1 MQIIKKR
8 DTSKPNNSTA
18 VHPSE
23 AVALGCHLIILSFHT
38 REVCTLQ
45 GLPSQSRCK
54 ISNYSAPYKFRAI
67 PPPPSWLYIII
78 ILHQTAT
85 RSISKCRA
93 VLLYIIIILHQTATA
108 NSHRSAA
115 YGLYIIIILH
125 QTATIGMPRQSALG
139 LYIIIILHQT
149 ATPISRERPS
159 RQLYIIIILHQTATP

>member
-45 GLPSQSRCK
+45 GLPSHLRCK

-67 PPPPSWLYIII
+67 PPPELVVYHYNPTSNRNEVNIEV
-78 ILHQTAT
+78 
-85 RSISKCRA
+85 SG
-93 VLLYIIIILHQTATA
+93 
-108 NSHRSAA
+108 
-115 YGLYIIIILH
+115 GLVVYHYNPTSNRNGKL
-125 QTATIGMPRQSALG
+125 A
-139 LYIIIILHQT
+139 
-149 ATPISRERPS
+149 
-159 RQLYIIIILHQTATP
+159 

>member
-67 PPPPSWLYIII
+67 PPPELVVYHYNPTSNRNEVNIEV
-78 ILHQTAT
+78 
-85 RSISKCRA
+85 SG
-93 VLLYIIIILHQTATA
+93 
-108 NSHRSAA
+108 
-115 YGLYIIIILH
+115 GLVVYHYNPTSNRNGKL
-125 QTATIGMPRQSALG
+125 A
-139 LYIIIILHQT
+139 
-149 ATPISRERPS
+149 
-159 RQLYIIIILHQTATP
+159 